1 MVGEAV
7 TQPVSST
14 MQDDFPLTVPAILR
28 HAQELHGDA
37 VIAVRTDDGIEHL
50 TLDACAE
57 RIHRLTGAIVD
68 WGVRPGDRVG
78 TLSWNTL
85 PHLEA
90 YFAVPA
96 AGAVLHT
103 INVRLFA
110 DQVAHI
116 VAEAADRVLL
126 VDSSLWDVVVAV
138 LPQCPTV
145 ELVVLS
151 DLEAVD
157 TSGTEVPVVG
167 YEDFIATARPVVAD
181 VSDERS
187 PAAMC
192 YTSGTT
198 GSPKGV
204 VYSHRSVYLHA
215 AANLYAGG
223 FGISDRDVVLQVV
236 PMFHANGWGFPYAAF
251 LAGAGLVLP
260 DRHLAPELLLPLVE
274 AERPTVS
281 GGVPTVWRGLMDHA
295 REVGGDLTSLRLV
308 SCAGSAVPE
317 SLIRDYVG
325 LGIELYQAWGMTE
338 TSPLAAIA
346 RPPARDGGR
355 DEWYWRSRTG
365 RPVPGVEVRTVGED
379 GDVLPADGTS
389 VGELEVRGPW
399 VTASYHGGASAD
411 RFHDGWLRTGDVG
424 TVDPAGAMK
433 ITDRAKDLIK
443 SGGEWISSSDIEDRL
458 TELEPVVDAA
468 CIGVP
473 DPRWG
478 ERPLA
483 LVRLR
488 REGVLTMAS
497 VKEHLGRSMA
507 RWQVP
512 ERVLSVAEIP
522 RTSVGKIDKQALRT
536 AHEDGGIQGDELPS
550 G

>member
-1 MVGEAV
+1 MVRAAV
-7 TQPVSST
+7 THPVLST
-14 MQDDFPLTVPAILR
+14 MQDDFPLSVPVILR

-37 VIAVRTDDGIEHL
+37 VVAVRTDGGVRHL
-50 TLDACAE
+50 TLASCAE
-57 RIHRLTGAIVD
+57 RIHRLTGALVD

-78 TLSWNTL
+78 TFSWNTL

-103 INVRLFA
+103 VNVRLFPE
-110 DQVAHI
+110 QVAHI

-126 VDSSLWDVVVAV
+126 VDASLWDVVAQV
-138 LPQCPTV
+138 LPQCPSV
-145 ELVVLS
+145 ELVVVS
-151 DLEAVD
+151 DVEAVD
-157 TSGTEVPVVG
+157 TAGTRVPVIG
-167 YEDFIATARPVVAD
+167 YEDFIADARRLVGD
-181 VSDERS
+181 VTDERA

-198 GSPKGV
+198 GAPKGV

-274 AERPTVS
+274 SERPTVS
-281 GGVPTVWRGLMDHA
+281 GGVPTVWRGLLDHA
-295 REVGGDLTSLRLV
+295 REVGGDLTSLRVV

-317 SLIRDYVG
+317 SLIRDYVD

-346 RPPARDGGR
+346 RPPARDLGR

-379 GDVLPADGTS
+379 GSVLPADGTA

-399 VTASYHGGASAD
+399 VTGGYHGRASAD
-411 RFHDGWLRTGDVG
+411 TFHDGWLRTGDVG
-424 TVDPAGAMK
+424 TIDPAGAMK

-443 SGGEWISSSDIEDRL
+443 SGGEWISSSEIEDL
-458 TELEPVVDAA
+458 LSEIEPVVDAA

-483 LVRLR
+483 VVRLR
-488 REGVLTMAS
+488 PAGSLTMAQ
-497 VKEHLGRSMA
+497 VREHLGRAMA
-507 RWQVP
+507 RWQLP

-522 RTSVGKIDKQALRT
+522 RTSVGKIDKQQLRA
-536 AHEDGGIQGDELPS
+536 AHADGGIAGDELPDS
-550 G
+550 